1 MPNQPNDR
9 TRIESVRNP
18 AEDYATYLARY
29 IRAASELNGA
39 DDLSGISA
47 SKREAMTLALMQ
59 INEAEAAEAAEAKRT
74 VLAVRAN
81 LVARG
86 VEITH
91 AAQNKIKA
99 LRRAADQLPDVLAAN
114 PKLFDGRTSADTIA
128 SMVISRV
135 ADDDL
140 AGARS
145 KSQDKPADEVEVLIN
160 VAEKSIKFEVAGVE
174 YPTLKAAVDAA
185 NTKGE
190 AQ

>member
-1 MPNQPNDR
+1 MPNQPNNR
-9 TRIESVRNP
+9 TESVRNP

-29 IRAASELNGA
+29 NRAAAELNGA
-39 DDLSGISA
+39 DDLSGISEA
-47 SKREAMTLALMQ
+47 KREAMTLALMQ
-59 INEAEAAEAAEAKRT
+59 INEAEAAEAEEAKKT

-99 LRRAADQLPDVLAAN
+99 LRRAADQLPDTLAAN
-114 PKLFDGRTSADTIA
+114 PKLFDGRTSVDTIA
-128 SMVISRV
+128 TMMISKV

-145 KSQDKPADEVEVLIN
+145 KPQDKPADEVEVLID
-160 VAEKSIKFEVAGVE
+160 AAGTRIKFKVAGVE
-174 YPTLKAAVDAA
+174 YPTLLDAIEA
-185 NTKGE
+185 TMRRGE
-190 AQ
+190 SQ

>member
-29 IRAASELNGA
+29 NRAAAELNGA
-39 DDLSGISA
+39 DDLSGISEA
-47 SKREAMTLALMQ
+47 KREAMTLALMR
-59 INEAEAAEAAEAKRT
+59 INEAEASEAAEAKKT

-86 VEITH
+86 VEVTH
-91 AAQNKIKA
+91 TAQNKIKV
-99 LRRAADQLPDVLAAN
+99 LRRAADQLTDTLAAN

-128 SMVISRV
+128 TMMISKV

-140 AGARS
+140 ASARS
-145 KSQDKPADEVEVLIN
+145 KPADEVEVLID
-160 VAEKSIKFEVAGVE
+160 AAGTRIKFKVAGVE
-174 YPTLKAAVDAA
+174 YATLLDAIEA
-185 NTKGE
+185 TMRRGE
-190 AQ
+190 SQ

>member
-1 MPNQPNDR
+1 MPNQPNNR
-9 TRIESVRNP
+9 TESVRNP

-47 SKREAMTLALMQ
+47 SKREAMTLALMR
-59 INEAEAAEAAEAKRT
+59 INEAEAEEAEEAKKT
-74 VLAVRAN
+74 ALAVRAN

-99 LRRAADQLPDVLAAN
+99 LRRAADQLPDVLASN